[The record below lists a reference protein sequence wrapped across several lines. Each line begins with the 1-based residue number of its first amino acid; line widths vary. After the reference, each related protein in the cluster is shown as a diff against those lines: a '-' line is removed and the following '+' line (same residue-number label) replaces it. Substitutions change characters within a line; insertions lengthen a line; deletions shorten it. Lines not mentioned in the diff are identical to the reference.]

1 MAPRLCLGTVQ
12 LGVAYGIAGSGV
24 RVSDAEARAI
34 LAAAWEAGVRRLDTA
49 PGYGDIEERLTDI
62 TGGRD
67 FEIVTKIPA
76 LPGAIDLSAAEQFVR
91 RSLDRSHER
100 LGEAIRGVLFHAAGD
115 LARADGPAAWDAA
128 QEWCAARSV
137 ALGVSV
143 YGPDELAA
151 LAATRPVAMAQL
163 PANAFD
169 QRIAASPVANGAI
182 ELTVR
187 SAFLQGLLLM
197 DEAAAARRLPSARE
211 PLARWHALCRAR
223 AVEPLDAALGVVKGL
238 RGIAYCAVGVDN
250 AAQLSQI
257 VAAWDAAPR
266 LSAPELATD
275 DPAVI
280 DPRCWSAA
288 QP

>member
-12 LGVAYGIAGSGV
+12 LGVAYGIAGSGE
-24 RVSDAEARAI
+24 RMSDAEARAI

-49 PGYGDIEERLTDI
+49 PGYGDVEQRLADLAA
-62 TGGRD
+62 GRD
-67 FEIVTKIPA
+67 FEIVTKIPV
-76 LPGAIDLSAAEQFVR
+76 LPAAIDPSASAEFVR

-100 LGEAIRGVLFHAAGD
+100 LGDAVCGVLFHGAGD

-143 YGPDELAA
+143 YGPDELAV

-163 PANAFD
+163 PGNAFD
-169 QRIAASPVANGAI
+169 QRIAASPIADGKI

-197 DEAAAARRLPSARE
+197 GESAAARRLPAARE
-211 PLARWHALCRAR
+211 PLAGWHALCRAR
-223 AVEPLDAALGVVKGL
+223 GMDPLDAALGVVKGL
-238 RGIAYCAVGVDN
+238 PGIAFCAVGVDN

-266 LSAPELATD
+266 LSAPELATG